1 MATHQ
6 LSTACDIN
14 GPLRIRNGPSDTVGS
29 PSTAS
34 TVTTLSELSHTPS
47 LDFSDREEDDANQT
61 SDCVTFKEPLNA
73 LPGWEMID
81 KLKARYFA
89 FVFPL
94 FCTFSFVQFED
105 EYRSFRQNPD
115 GAPLS
120 WLSLL
125 FAILALACRAE
136 EVPERAC
143 LFDRLS
149 MAYEK
154 AAWDCLSLNNPPFE
168 PSTAAL
174 KAFVLVIYGRVHR
187 GIDVSRDLHTAYQ
200 MATSTSYH
208 RRPTQSMACEENK
221 TLWIALKMLLFMNG
235 QLHSDPCDQEVSQN
249 LYLMAG
255 IDWKESL
262 EMQHLPMS
270 FEDSSLSVMDF
281 TVLQSRV
288 LTISDIIDAS
298 KKYGF
303 LSSWSL
309 PGVVSELSRIE
320 NDCNQFY
327 AGPYSSDSQGELCKV
342 KLGILRYCIQYLLQS
357 AHFPSFESYLDGDI
371 TSDTQSAAEKCID
384 SATSANEI
392 SFILSTANMTTPPN
406 ISPHQGEQPTS
417 DMEITGFVVFS
428 ASSEGPDMSAEVK
441 RGLHSRPRVER
452 DPLVYGRGDPNTC
465 KRFMRHGA
473 DENNAFANKITEA
486 IGDVDF
492 LLRQGPVIV
501 HSTEDHS
508 TWGTRLAHPSREA
521 VSAFRDLARGDEAK
535 VVFKLYPLDLP
546 REATLVTRPVVRKL
560 QPHEILFVK
569 GTIRMEIEMP
579 AGGCFV
585 WQGNSGDPMGY
596 DMLGSEVFEF
606 MMV

>member
-1 MATHQ
+1 MASHE
-6 LSTACDIN
+6 LSNACDMN
-14 GPLRIRNGPSDTVGS
+14 GPLRMQNGPSDTVGS
-29 PSTAS
+29 PSTVS
-34 TVTTLSELSHTPS
+34 TVTTLSELGQTPS
-47 LDFSDREEDDANQT
+47 VYFSDSEENIDANQT
-61 SDCVTFKEPLNA
+61 PDGVTFERPLDA
-73 LPGWEMID
+73 LPSWEMID
-81 KLKARYFA
+81 NLKARYFA

-94 FCTFSFVQFED
+94 FCTFSSAQFED

-115 GAPLS
+115 EAPLS

-136 EVPERAC
+136 VVPERAL
-143 LFDRLS
+143 LFDGLS
-149 MAYEK
+149 MTYEK
-154 AAWDCLSLNNPPFE
+154 AAWDCLSLKNPPFE
-168 PSTAAL
+168 SSMAAL
-174 KAFVLVIYGRVHR
+174 KALVLVIYGRVHR
-187 GIDVSRDLHTAYQ
+187 GTDVSRDLHTAYK

-208 RRPTQSMACEENK
+208 RPSTQSMTCEENK

-384 SATSANEI
+384 SATCALGIFCSLIENKHFKGY
-392 SFILSTANMTTPPN
+392 SWYM
-406 ISPHQGEQPTS
+406 
-417 DMEITGFVVFS
+417 
-428 ASSEGPDMSAEVK
+428 
-441 RGLHSRPRVER
+441 RGLGKH
-452 DPLVYGRGDPNTC
+452 YAMNCMNT
-465 KRFMRHGA
+465 
-473 DENNAFANKITEA
+473 
-486 IGDVDF
+486 
-492 LLRQGPVIV
+492 LRQGLETIC
-501 HSTEDHS
+501 TGE
-508 TWGTRLAHPSREA
+508 RAREA
-521 VSAFRDLARGDEAK
+521 RYYLEK
-535 VVFKLYPLDLP
+535 VAEKFSTSEKCMTVPS
-546 REATLVTRPVVRKL
+546 
-560 QPHEILFVK
+560 
-569 GTIRMEIEMP
+569 
-579 AGGCFV
+579 
-585 WQGNSGDPMGY
+585 SG
-596 DMLGSEVFEF
+596 E
-606 MMV
+606 